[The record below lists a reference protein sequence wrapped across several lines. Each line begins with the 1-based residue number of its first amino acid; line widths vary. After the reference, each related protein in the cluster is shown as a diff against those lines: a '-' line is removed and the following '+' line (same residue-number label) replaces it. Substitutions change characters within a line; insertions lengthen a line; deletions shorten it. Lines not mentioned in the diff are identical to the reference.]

1 MGSGNGARSYSFLF
15 ALPNR
20 MFFRKVFSIALM
32 IALIETAGARVLK
45 PQLQAGQLSVGVTV
59 NIKHLGGTP
68 NHT

>member
-1 MGSGNGARSYSFLF
+1 
-15 ALPNR
+15 